1 MADSLELIK
10 GVVTVALTVYAIRWL
25 SRAKGPPSPK
35 IRGDVAVYAIK
46 WQLRVVAYAGA
57 ALSFGLGAANLRDD
71 LARRGWIVEMFLLAF
86 GILALWFGTGNVT
99 SDQNGITKRFLWHSV
114 SLRWD
119 EITEVR
125 LHKRDGG
132 AIELRGN
139 LRKLIV
145 DSRFVA
151 PTYLRQEIARRT
163 KLQPLRD

>member
-1 MADSLELIK
+1 MADSLELVR

-25 SRAKGPPSPK
+25 SSAKGPQSPR
-35 IRGDVAVYAIK
+35 IRGDVSVYEIK
-46 WQLRVVAYAGA
+46 WQLRAVAYAGA
-57 ALSFGLGAANLRDD
+57 ALSFGLGVANLRDD
-71 LARRGWIVEMFLLAF
+71 LARRGWIAAMFLLAF
-86 GILALWFGTGNVT
+86 GLLAVWFGTGNVT

-114 SLRWD
+114 ALRWD

-151 PTYLRQEIARRT
+151 PTYLQQEITQRT